1 MTYSFTDKKLEGF
14 TLIEILVVVALI
26 AILAGITI
34 IAINPAQNFEDT
46 RNAQRSSDVNT
57 ILNAVT
63 QYTAEDGNSLD
74 DFAIA
79 PATEIA
85 QCPTVDN
92 IGTDSANV
100 DLSDLIPDFI
110 VAVPTDP
117 STGDDADT
125 GYTICE
131 TAAGRIEVTAP
142 ATEGDGDDI
151 SVTR

>member
-1 MTYSFTDKKLEGF
+1 MPYSYKTEKLEGF

-46 RNAQRSSDVNT
+46 RNAQRSADVNT

-63 QYTAEDGNSLD
+63 QYTSEDGNSLD
-74 DFAIA
+74 DFAVA

-85 QCPTVDN
+85 QCPAVDV
-92 IGTDSANV
+92 IGTDGLDLESFLV
-100 DLSDLIPDFI
+100 DDFI
-110 VAVPTDP
+110 VDIPTDP
-117 STGDDADT
+117 SGGDDADS

-131 TAAGRIEVTAP
+131 TGSGRVEIDAP
-142 ATEGDGDDI
+142 SAEGGDTI
-151 SVTR
+151 TVVR